1 MNLIRKNIDDLEVSE
16 KQAMCGKRNDSITHL
31 IAGCKKLS
39 QKEYR
44 QWQQKIARIVH
55 LKLCQN
61 LGLADEVKWYNK
73 KREGV
78 LENDVKILWHFNIQT
93 NHVIQSSRPDMV
105 RLYRLEG
112 KCYLINI
119 VVPGDKRVQLKQQKV
134 RKIQW
139 SKAGNKNDLELVTSY
154 VWDSCNWDK
163 FEKFE
168 RLV

>member
-78 LENDVKILWHFNIQT
+78 LENDVVKML
-93 NHVIQSSRPDMV
+93 
-105 RLYRLEG
+105 
-112 KCYLINI
+112 
-119 VVPGDKRVQLKQQKV
+119 
-134 RKIQW
+134 
-139 SKAGNKNDLELVTSY
+139 
-154 VWDSCNWDK
+154 
-163 FEKFE
+163 
-168 RLV
+168 

>member
-16 KQAMCGKRNDSITHL
+16 KRAMCGKRNDSITHL

-44 QWQQKIARIVH
+44 QWQEKIARIPH

-61 LGLADEVKWYNK
+61 FGLADEVKWYNQK
-73 KREGV
+73 LEGV
-78 LENDVKILWHFNIQT
+78 LENDVVKILWHFNIQT
-93 NHVIQSSRPDMV
+93 NHVIQNRRPDMV

-119 VVPGDKRVQLKQQKV
+119 VVPGDKRVQLKQQK
-134 RKIQW
+134 
-139 SKAGNKNDLELVTSY
+139 S
-154 VWDSCNWDK
+154 
-163 FEKFE
+163 
-168 RLV
+168 